1 MARTQGSRRLAL
13 PYLPTF
19 VGLLRVLGGMV
30 QAAVIQI
37 VTFSSYASFRTRN
50 YPMLSFGPPVQV
62 RG

>member
-1 MARTQGSRRLAL
+1 MLITLFVHVGGAISPPTRGST
-13 PYLPTF
+13 P
-19 VGLLRVLGGMV
+19 GEIGMLHAGV
-30 QAAVIQI
+30 TQI